1 MNLYNLNYDGA
12 ILKIVYLMQEKY
24 KVEKSDKR

>member
-12 ILKIVYLMQEKY
+12 ILKIAYLIQEKY
-24 KVEKSDKR
+24 QVEKSDKR